1 MYLISGTYDIYGLKS
16 KTHGDIT
23 FQYKDQIDIQIID
36 DTEDSA
42 MEVIKTKLIEEFG
55 EFNID
60 RLDIESSRP
69 IIKEFYIGWNSIDF

>member
-16 KTHGDIT
+16 KTHSDIT
-23 FQYKDQIDIQIID
+23 FEYKDQIDLHVID

-55 EFNID
+55 EFNIN
-60 RLDIESSRP
+60 RLDIQSSRP
-69 IIKEFYIGWNSIDF
+69 ILKEFYVGWNSIDF